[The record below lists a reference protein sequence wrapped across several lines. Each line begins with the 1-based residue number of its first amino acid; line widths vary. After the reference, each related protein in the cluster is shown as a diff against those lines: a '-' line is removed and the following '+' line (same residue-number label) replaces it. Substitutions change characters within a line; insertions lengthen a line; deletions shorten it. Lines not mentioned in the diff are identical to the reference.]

1 MIHPRVLLPLLIAT
15 FLAQPALA
23 QINPFRNS
31 SSTPLNSADISA
43 LSDATNCLLDKPH
56 LASGNTETWTNPAS
70 GASGTV
76 TAGNP
81 THRKGL
87 ACRIMRYEV
96 TVPGPRPE
104 RAATLT
110 WCKTKDGWKIG

>member
-1 MIHPRVLLPLLIAT
+1 MIPPTCAYRCLIAT

-70 GASGTV
+70 GASGT
-76 TAGNP
+76 
-81 THRKGL
+81 L
-87 ACRIMRYEV
+87 
-96 TVPGPRPE
+96 
-104 RAATLT
+104 
-110 WCKTKDGWKIG
+110 